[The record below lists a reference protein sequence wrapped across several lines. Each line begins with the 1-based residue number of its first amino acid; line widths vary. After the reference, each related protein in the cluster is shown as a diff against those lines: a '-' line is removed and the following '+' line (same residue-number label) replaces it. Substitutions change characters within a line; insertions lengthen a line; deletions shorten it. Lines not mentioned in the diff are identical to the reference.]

1 MSRTPILRRPSGCSF
16 ALIPM
21 LAACGAGTPGG
32 ASPAGPESAYGL
44 SLIRSVDAIEVYD
57 EAGQRYDFPFLGGLN
72 IPRPQLVDIDADGD
86 LDLFVQ
92 ESSGRISFFEQ
103 TGSPAE
109 PRYVWRS
116 DSYQDL
122 AVGEWFRFHD
132 MDGDGDVDLLAEQRF
147 SYIRYYRNDGT
158 PQKASFSLATDSL
171 RDDNGVPIFSDRQNI
186 PNVTDIDCDGQL
198 DLFIGRLIGTVVRYE
213 ATANDKEGVPRFE
226 LVTERFE
233 GIEIVAQIGSRHGA
247 NTLALADVDGD
258 GDEDLFWGDFFEP
271 GLLFIE
277 NLGTCRNPD
286 LRGEPVSF
294 PEENPVA
301 TSGYNASTF
310 GDIDADGDLDLL
322 MGVIGGAF
330 NPNRT
335 TVDNLYLLEQRD
347 AGFVERTKRYLTNI
361 DVGSESIPAL
371 ADLDADGDLDV
382 LLANK
387 LDPEDQGTSRI
398 YHFENVGDAR
408 RPQFRLRG
416 PLEFEGSYHYAP
428 ALGDLDADGDL
439 DMIMGTWRDELA
451 FYRNE
456 GTAAEPRF
464 VLEDSALMELTRG
477 SNATPALVDIDADGD
492 LDLFVG
498 EGSGAL
504 NFYRNDGSSRAP
516 LFVLVSDEY
525 ADIDVGRRS
534 FPSFADLDGDGDQDL
549 LLGRDAGPLFVYRND
564 GTPTAPAFVAD
575 TLFVLEAPS
584 FSAPA
589 LVDIDADGDLDL
601 LSGGVGGGLVY
612 YENRSR

>member
-1 MSRTPILRRPSGCSF
+1 MARISVLRLPRGW
-16 ALIPM
+16 ALALMPT
-21 LAACGAGTPGG
+21 LAACGGTPGG
-32 ASPAGPESAYGL
+32 APPAGPESAYGL
-44 SLIRSVDAIEVYD
+44 ALTRVVDAIEVHD
-57 EAGQRYDFPFLGGLN
+57 ASGEPYDFPFLGGLN

-92 ESSGRISFFEQ
+92 EASGRIAFFER
-103 TGSPAE
+103 TGTLAE

-116 DSYQDL
+116 DGYQDL
-122 AVGEWFRFHD
+122 EVGEWFRFHD
-132 MDGDGDVDLLAEQRF
+132 MDGDGDADLLAEQRF

-171 RDDNGVPIFSDRQNI
+171 RDTQGVPIFSDRQNI
-186 PNVTDIDCDGQL
+186 PNITDIDCDGRL

-213 ATANDKEGVPRFE
+213 AAESNDEEGIPRFA

-247 NTLALADVDGD
+247 NTMAFADIDGD
-258 GDEDLFWGDFFEP
+258 GDDDLFWGDFFEP

-277 NLGTCRNPD
+277 NLGTCSNPD

-294 PEENPVA
+294 PEENPVL

-310 GDIDADGDLDLL
+310 GDIDADGDLDVL

-335 TVDNLYLLEQRD
+335 TVENFFFLEQRD
-347 AGFVERTKRYLTNI
+347 EGFVERTKRYLTNI

-371 ADLDADGDLDV
+371 ADLDADGDLDL

-387 LDPEDQGTSRI
+387 LDPEDLGTSHI
-398 YHFENVGDAR
+398 YHFENVGNAR
-408 RPQFRLRG
+408 RPQFRLQG
-416 PLEFEGSYHYAP
+416 SLEFSGSFHYAP

-439 DMIMGTWRDELA
+439 DLIMGTWRDELA
-451 FYRNE
+451 FYSNE

-464 VLEDSALMELTRG
+464 VLEDSALVELSRG

-498 EGSGAL
+498 EGSGTL
-504 NFYRNDGSSRAP
+504 NFYRNDGSGKAP
-516 LFVLVSDEY
+516 LFALVSDEY

-534 FPSFADLDGDGDQDL
+534 FPAFADLDNDGDKDL
-549 LLGRDAGPLFVYRND
+549 VLGRDAGPLAIFRNE
-564 GTPTAPAFVAD
+564 GTAMSPAFVKD
-575 TLFVLEAPS
+575 TSLFLDAPP
-584 FSAPA
+584 FSAPVLA
-589 LVDIDADGDLDL
+589 DIDADGDLDL
-601 LSGGVGGGLVY
+601 LSGGVGGGLAL
-612 YENRSR
+612 YENRLH